1 MKEAPHPPADAGP
14 SRGEEGRQATG
25 LRAVTKYRVGVDIGG
40 TFTDIV
46 FLGEHGERLTK
57 KVSSTVD
64 NYATAI
70 VDGLAELI
78 GEHALDADIVELLHG
93 TTVASNAILELK
105 GARTGL
111 ITTSGFR
118 DVLEIRTLR
127 MPRLYDLS
135 WTKPPPLVERHLRVE
150 VDERI
155 NAKGEVE
162 RPLTEADVAH
172 AIEELQ
178 AEGVEAIAVCLIH
191 SYANPVHE
199 QLVKR
204 VAARLAPSVT
214 LCISSEV
221 LPEIKEYERT
231 STTVI
236 NAYVR
241 PIVERYLSSLTAE
254 LSRIG
259 VDAPLL
265 LMQSNGGLTTAKAAA
280 LTPGNIIESGP
291 AAGVVGVQAL
301 ARQIGIEK
309 AISFDMGGTTA
320 KASIVENG
328 ELTRALEYSVG
339 GGVMIGSRLLSGA
352 GYTLKV
358 PAIDLAEV
366 GAGGGSIIWI
376 DAGGALQIGP
386 QSAGA
391 SPGPVCYDIGGTE
404 PTLTD
409 ANVVLGYINP
419 DHLLGGAVKLNA
431 AKSHSALDQ
440 RIARPLGMSVEA
452 AAYGAYLIAASN
464 MIRAIKAVSSE
475 RGRDPREYAL
485 VAFGGNGP
493 LFAAAMAEALTIRRL
508 LIPPSAGVFSSYG
521 LLYSEVA
528 YHFTKT
534 RKALLSEIDPTELG
548 AILGDLEREARM
560 RLAEDGF
567 APDRIELA
575 RSAALHYQGQSF
587 ELEVPLPAG
596 AIGKVALAA
605 IEEAYGVE
613 HEKTY
618 GHRAGADEPVELVTL
633 KVVGHGIP
641 DAPRAALAA
650 NAELPQGVF
659 IAEPVRR
666 AYFGPVHGWRDTD
679 VVNRADLVEPRSGPC
694 IIEEYDATCI
704 VPPGTRASL
713 DRFGNIAIDMPLA
726 APG

>member
-1 MKEAPHPPADAGP
+1 M
-14 SRGEEGRQATG
+14 
-25 LRAVTKYRVGVDIGG
+25 TKYRVGVDIGG

-64 NYATAI
+64 NYAAAI
-70 VDGLAELI
+70 VDGIEELI
-78 GEHALDADIVELLHG
+78 REHGLDAEIVELLHG

-111 ITTSGFR
+111 ITTRGFR

-135 WTKPPPLVERHLRVE
+135 WTKPPPLVERHLRLE
-150 VDERI
+150 VDERV
-155 NAKGEVE
+155 NAKGEIE
-162 RPLTEADVAH
+162 RPLAEADVAR
-172 AIEELQ
+172 AIEKLQ
-178 AEGVEAIAVCLIH
+178 GEDVEAIAVCLIH
-191 SYANPVHE
+191 SYVNPVHE
-199 QLVKR
+199 QLVKK
-204 VAARLAPSVT
+204 VAARVAPPVT

-254 LSRIG
+254 LTRIG
-259 VDAPLL
+259 VEAPLL
-265 LMQSNGGLTTAKAAA
+265 LMQSNGGLTTARAAA
-280 LTPGNIIESGP
+280 LTPMNIIESGP

-301 ARQIGIEK
+301 TCQIGIGK

-339 GGVMIGSRLLSGA
+339 GAVMIGSRLLSGA

-376 DAGGALQIGP
+376 DAGGALQVGP

-419 DHLLGGAVKLNA
+419 DHLVGGAMKLNA
-431 AKSHSALDQ
+431 AKSHSVIDQ
-440 RIARPLGMSVEA
+440 RIARPLGMSVEGA
-452 AAYGAYLIAASN
+452 AWGAYLIAASN

-493 LFAAAMAEALTIRRL
+493 LFAATMAEALMIRRV

-521 LLYSEVA
+521 LLYSELA

-534 RKALLSEIDPTELG
+534 RKALLSEIDPTEIG
-548 AILGDLEREARM
+548 ALLGDLETNARM
-560 RLAEDGF
+560 RLVEDGF
-567 APDRIELA
+567 AADRIELT
-575 RSAALHYQGQSF
+575 RGAALHYQGQSF

-596 AIGKVALAA
+596 AINEETLAA

-633 KVVGHGIP
+633 KVVGRGIP
-641 DAPRAALAA
+641 DTPRAALAA

-659 IAEPVRR
+659 IAEPMRQ
-666 AYFGPVHGWRDTD
+666 AYFGPAGGWRDTN
-679 VVNRADLVEPRSGPC
+679 VLNRADLAEPRMGPC
-694 IIEEYDATCI
+694 IVEEYDATCI
-704 VPPGTRASL
+704 VPPGAAASL
-713 DRFGNIAIDMPLA
+713 DRFGNIAIDLAPA
-726 APG
+726 APEKRSSRGEQFDGP